1 MLVPTVSVLLALSTL
16 PGSPGAVDAVNY
28 SFNVPPGDYEVTV
41 TLGSASQAAQTGVQ
55 VEARRTTLAPVSTR
69 AGEFR
74 REVLAVNVRSPE
86 SMPTGEEGTG
96 TTGLQVHLTG
106 SRPAAANVSVVPA
119 TRRPRLFV
127 VSDSTASDWLK
138 GPKRGWAQELP
149 QLLRPG
155 IVVANYADSGESTG
169 SWLSNPRLFATVKPL
184 IRPGDEVLI
193 QLAHNDKT
201 TPENTFRANLG
212 KLVDGVRDRGGL
224 PVLVTPPV
232 RHQFGPDRKLTPT
245 GLIVNNLGVDLPA
258 VIRDLAGKLHVPL
271 IDLTARSHA
280 LLEQLGESAS
290 WPLYLTVQHDGVQDH
305 AHFSEYGGAV
315 MAGLV
320 TKGMADAQLPAAAF
334 LR

>member
-1 MLVPTVSVLLALSTL
+1 MLIPVVGALLALSVL
-16 PGSPGAVDAVNY
+16 PGSATTADAVDY
-28 SFNVPPGDYEVTV
+28 SFTVAPGDYEVTV

-55 VEARRTTLAPVSTR
+55 VEARRTVLAPVSTR

-96 TTGLQVHLTG
+96 TPGLQVHLTG
-106 SRPAAANVSVVPA
+106 SHPAAMSVSVAPV
-119 TRRPRLFV
+119 RRPRLFV

-184 IRPGDEVLI
+184 IQPGDEVLI

-201 TPENTFRANLG
+201 TPESTFRANLG
-212 KLVDGVRDRGGL
+212 KLVDGVHQRGGL

-232 RHQFGPDRKLTPT
+232 RHSFGSTGKLTPT

-258 VIRDLAGKLHVPL
+258 VIRDVAGKLRVPL
-271 IDLTARSHA
+271 IDLTARSQA
-280 LLEQLGESAS
+280 LLEQLGETAS
-290 WPLYLTVQHDGVQDH
+290 WPLYLTVQHDGVQDY
-305 AHFSEYGGAV
+305 AHFSEYGGTV
-315 MAGLV
+315 MAGL
-320 TKGMADAQLPAAAF
+320 TTSGMADAHLPAAAF

>member
-1 MLVPTVSVLLALSTL
+1 MLVPAVSVLLALSAL
-16 PGSPGAVDAVNY
+16 PGSPGTMDAVDY
-28 SFNVPPGDYEVTV
+28 SFNVPPGDYEVTL
-41 TLGSASQAAQTGVQ
+41 TLGSATQAAQTAVQ
-55 VEARRTTLAPVSTR
+55 VEARRTVLAPVSTR

-74 REVLAVNVRSPE
+74 REVPAVNVRSPE

-96 TTGLQVHLTG
+96 TPGLQVHLTG
-106 SRPAAANVSVVPA
+106 ARPAAANVSVAPA
-119 TRRPRLFV
+119 RRPRLFV
-127 VSDSTASDWLK
+127 VSDSTASDWLQ

-155 IVVANYADSGESTG
+155 IVVANYAD
-169 SWLSNPRLFATVKPL
+169 
-184 IRPGDEVLI
+184 
-193 QLAHNDKT
+193 
-201 TPENTFRANLG
+201 
-212 KLVDGVRDRGGL
+212 GVRERGGL

-232 RHQFGPDRKLTPT
+232 RHQFGPDGKLTPT

-258 VIRDLAGKLHVPL
+258 VIRGLAGKLHVPL
-271 IDLTARSHA
+271 IDLTARSQA
-280 LLEQLGESAS
+280 LLERLGETAS
-290 WPLYLTVQHDGVQDH
+290 WPLYLTVQHDGVQDY

>member
-1 MLVPTVSVLLALSTL
+1 MIIPVVSTLVALSVL

-28 SFNVPPGDYEVTV
+28 SFNVPPGDYEVTL

-55 VEARRTTLAPVSTR
+55 VEARRTMLAPVGTR

-74 REVLAVNVRSPE
+74 RKVLAVNVRSPE

-96 TTGLQVHLTG
+96 TPGLQVHLTG
-106 SRPAAANVSVVPA
+106 SHPAAVNVSVAPV
-119 TRRPRLFV
+119 RRPRLFV

-184 IRPGDEVLI
+184 IQPGDEVLI

-201 TPENTFRANLG
+201 TPETTFRANLS
-212 KLVDGVRDRGGL
+212 KLVDGVHQRGGL

-232 RHQFGPDRKLTPT
+232 RHQFSPNGKLTPT
-245 GLIVNNLGVDLPA
+245 GLVVNNLGVDLPA

-271 IDLTARSHA
+271 IDLTARSQA
-280 LLEQLGESAS
+280 LLEQLGETAS
-290 WPLYLTVQHDGVQDH
+290 WPLYLTVQHDGVQDYS
-305 AHFSEYGGAV
+305 HFSEYGGTV

-320 TKGMADAQLPAAAF
+320 TKGMADAHLPAAAF

>member
-1 MLVPTVSVLLALSTL
+1 MIIPVIGALAALSVL
-16 PGSPGAVDAVNY
+16 PGTADAVNY

-55 VEARRTTLAPVSTR
+55 VEARRTMLAPVNTR

-86 SMPTGEEGTG
+86 SMPTGEEGAG
-96 TTGLQVHLTG
+96 TPGLQVHLTG
-106 SRPAAANVSVVPA
+106 RHPAAVNVSVAPVH
-119 TRRPRLFV
+119 RPRLFV

-184 IRPGDEVLI
+184 IQPADEVLI

-201 TPENTFRANLG
+201 TPESTFRADLG
-212 KLVDGVRDRGGL
+212 KLVDGVRQRGGL

-232 RHQFGPDRKLTPT
+232 RHQFGPNGKLTPT

-258 VIRDLAGKLHVPL
+258 VIRDVAGKLRVPL
-271 IDLTARSHA
+271 IDLTARSQA
-280 LLEQLGESAS
+280 LLEQLGETAS
-290 WPLYLTVQHDGVQDH
+290 WPLYLTVQHDGVQDY
-305 AHFSEYGGAV
+305 AHFSEYGGTV
-315 MAGLV
+315 MAGLA
-320 TKGMADAQLPAAAF
+320 TSGMADAHLPAAGSPGP
-334 LR
+334 R